1 MSDPVF
7 VPINRAVNDFGQCRR
22 TIYELIALGRI
33 KAVKAGRSTLVEY
46 QSLKDYYCGRPPASF
61 RPDARAKRHD
71 EITAN
76 H

>member
-33 KAVKAGRSTLVEY
+33 KAIKAGRSTLVEY
-46 QSLKDYYCGRPPASF
+46 QSLKDYYCSLPTASF
-61 RPDARAKRHD
+61 RPDARAKRHG
-71 EITAN
+71 EIAV
-76 H
+76 